1 MARSQEDIRIL
12 MDNDQATETSLSG
25 LNNPS
30 QTAVFNLEKDIIAQ
44 EMNLHE
50 QLWDELRDDLEAQIA
65 AAPPASPAW
74 IQAQVLK
81 FQYDATNPQVLQ
93 LINFAPSYPVIDTDL
108 QIVTRCSVKTDLNKI
123 VKIKVAKSDP
133 PATLAALEYSSLTG
147 YLNNI
152 MPAGVGFDLVNID
165 GDRLYVNAEVFYN
178 GEYTSSIQSNVEA
191 AINAYLANIPF
202 DGLVRISELEDSIQ
216 AVAGVTDVKLNTI
229 KARPNTDLFASA
241 IVIYDVTSAT
251 MGTNARVWDTISG
264 WIIEE
269 DTVGETFADSITYT
283 VNS

>member
-1 MARSQEDIRIL
+1 MARSQDSIRTL
-12 MDNDQATETSLSG
+12 MDDAQAAESG
-25 LNNPS
+25 LASLNNPS
-30 QTAVFNLEKDIIAQ
+30 QTSIFNLEKDIVAQ
-44 EMNLHE
+44 VTNLHE
-50 QLWDELRDDLEAQIA
+50 QLWDELRDDLEAQMT

-74 IQAQVLK
+74 IQSQVLK

-93 LINFAPSYPVIDTDL
+93 LINFAPNYPTIDEGL
-108 QIVTRCSVKTDLNKI
+108 RIVTRCSVKTDLNKI

-133 PATLAALEYSSLTG
+133 PTTLAGLEYSSLTG

-152 MPAGVGFDLVNID
+152 MPAGVGFDLVNLS

-191 AINAYLANIPF
+191 AINDYLANIPF

-216 AVAGVTDVKLNTI
+216 AVPGVTDVKLKTI
-229 KARPNTDLFASA
+229 KARPNTTVLASA
-241 IVIYDVTSAT
+241 ITIYDVITT
-251 MGTNARVWDTISG
+251 PTNARIWDTVSG
-264 WIIEE
+264 WIISE
-269 DTVGETFADSITYT
+269 DTALNTLADTITYT

>member
-1 MARSQEDIRIL
+1 MARSQADIRTL
-12 MDNDQATETSLSG
+12 MDDAQAAESNLST
-25 LNNPS
+25 LTNPS
-30 QTAVFNLEKDIIAQ
+30 QTSIFNLEKDIVA
-44 EMNLHE
+44 EVTNLHE

-74 IQAQVLK
+74 IQSQVLK

-93 LINFAPSYPVIDTDL
+93 LINFAPRYPTIDTDL

-133 PATLAALEYSSLTG
+133 PTTLAALEYSSLTG

-152 MPAGVGFDLVNID
+152 MPAGVGFDLVNLS

-191 AINAYLANIPF
+191 AINNYLANIPF

-216 AVAGVTDVKLNTI
+216 AVPGVTDVKLKTI
-229 KARPNTDLFASA
+229 KARPNTTVLASA
-241 IVIYDVTSAT
+241 ITIYDVITT
-251 MGTNARVWDTISG
+251 PTNARIWDTVSG
-264 WIIEE
+264 WIISE
-269 DTVGETFADSITYT
+269 DTVSNTLADTITYT

>member
-1 MARSQEDIRIL
+1 MARSQADIRTL
-12 MDNDQATETSLSG
+12 MDDAQAAESNLST
-25 LNNPS
+25 LTNPS
-30 QTAVFNLEKDIIAQ
+30 QTSIFNLEKDIVA
-44 EMNLHE
+44 EVTNLHE

-74 IQAQVLK
+74 IQSQVLK

-93 LINFAPSYPVIDTDL
+93 LINFAPRYPTIDTDL

-133 PATLAALEYSSLTG
+133 PTTLAALEYSSLTG

-152 MPAGVGFDLVNID
+152 MPAGVGFDLVNLS

-191 AINAYLANIPF
+191 AINNYLANIPF

-216 AVAGVTDVKLNTI
+216 AVPGVTDVKLKTI
-229 KARPNTDLFASA
+229 KARPNTTVLASA
-241 IVIYDVTSAT
+241 ITIYDVITT
-251 MGTNARVWDTISG
+251 PTNARVWDTVSG
-264 WIIEE
+264 WIISE
-269 DTVGETFADSITYT
+269 DTVSNTLADTITYT

>member
-1 MARSQEDIRIL
+1 MARSQADIRTL
-12 MDNDQATETSLSG
+12 MDDAQAAESNLST
-25 LNNPS
+25 LTNPS
-30 QTAVFNLEKDIIAQ
+30 QTSIFNLEKDIVA
-44 EMNLHE
+44 EVTNLHE

-74 IQAQVLK
+74 IQSQVLK

-93 LINFAPSYPVIDTDL
+93 LINFAPSYPTIDTDL

-133 PATLAALEYSSLTG
+133 PTTLAALEYSSLTG

-152 MPAGVGFDLVNID
+152 MPAGVGFDLVNLS

-191 AINAYLANIPF
+191 AINNYLANIPF

-216 AVAGVTDVKLNTI
+216 AVPGVTDVKLKTI
-229 KARPNTDLFASA
+229 KARPNTTVLASA
-241 IVIYDVTSAT
+241 ITIYDVITT
-251 MGTNARVWDTISG
+251 PTNARVWDTVSG
-264 WIIEE
+264 WIISE
-269 DTVGETFADSITYT
+269 DTVSNTLADTITYT

>member
-1 MARSQEDIRIL
+1 MARSKESIRDL
-12 MDNDQATETSLSG
+12 MDIAQAAESSLSG

-30 QTAVFNLEKDIIAQ
+30 QTAVFNLEKDVIAQ

-50 QLWDELRDDLEAQIA
+50 QLWDELRDDLETQIA

-133 PATLAALEYSSLTG
+133 PATLAALEYSSLKG

-152 MPAGVGFDLVNID
+152 MPAGVGFDLVNLD
-165 GDRLYVNAEVFYN
+165 GDRLYVDAEVFYN

-229 KARPNTDLFASA
+229 KARPNTDPFASA

-251 MGTNARVWDTISG
+251 MGTNARIWDTVSG

>member
-1 MARSQEDIRIL
+1 MARSQQEIRTL
-12 MDNDQATETSLSG
+12 MDDAQAAESSLSV

-30 QTAVFNLEKDIIAQ
+30 QTSVFNLEKDVVASVT
-44 EMNLHE
+44 NLHE
-50 QLWDELRDDLEAQIA
+50 QLWDELRTDLEAQIT

-74 IQAQVLK
+74 IQDRVLK
-81 FQYDATNPQVLQ
+81 FQYSATNPQVLQ
-93 LINFAPSYPVIDTDL
+93 LINFAPSYPVVDEDL
-108 QIVTRCSVKTDLNKI
+108 MIVTRCSVKTDLNKI

-133 PATLAALEYSSLTG
+133 PAVLAALEYSSLTG

-178 GEYTSSIQSNVEA
+178 GEYTSSIQDNVEA
-191 AINAYLANIPF
+191 AINNYLANIPF
-202 DGLVRISELEDSIQ
+202 DGLIKISEIEDSMQ
-216 AVAGVTDVKLNTI
+216 SVAGVTDVKLNTI
-229 KARPNTDLFASA
+229 KARSNSTAFASA
-241 IVIYDVTSAT
+241 TIIYDVTSST
-251 MGTNARVWDTISG
+251 SGTNARIWDTVSG

>member
-229 KARPNTDLFASA
+229 KARPNTDPFASA

>member
-1 MARSQEDIRIL
+1 MARSQADIRTL
-12 MDNDQATETSLSG
+12 MDDAQAAESNLST
-25 LNNPS
+25 LTNPS
-30 QTAVFNLEKDIIAQ
+30 QTSIFNLEKDIVA
-44 EMNLHE
+44 EVTNLHE

-74 IQAQVLK
+74 IQSQVLK

-93 LINFAPSYPVIDTDL
+93 LINFAPSYPTIDTDL

-133 PATLAALEYSSLTG
+133 PTTLAALEYSSLTG

-152 MPAGVGFDLVNID
+152 MPAGVGFDLVNLS

-191 AINAYLANIPF
+191 AINNYLANIPF

-216 AVAGVTDVKLNTI
+216 AVPGVTDIKLKTI
-229 KARPNTDLFASA
+229 KARPNTTVLASA
-241 IVIYDVTSAT
+241 ITIYDVITT
-251 MGTNARVWDTISG
+251 PTNARVWDTVSG
-264 WIIEE
+264 WIISE
-269 DTVGETFADSITYT
+269 DTVSNTLADTITYT